1 MQQVSLFGGPPAKS
15 AVISP
20 CERFRY
26 RLERVLRERG
36 PTVAVIMVN
45 PSTADAVTDD
55 ATIRKLEGFGNALG
69 WRRFVVG
76 NLFARR
82 AKDVNVLKTVVDP
95 VGPEN
100 GRWLETIMTDADVV
114 IFAWG
119 ASAKLPNRLRDGWRE
134 AANIAFILDKK
145 PQCWG
150 TAGDGHPLHPLMI
163 PYRSELRPWTRP
175 Q

>member
-36 PTVAVIMVN
+36 PTAAVIMVN

-82 AKDVNVLKTVVDP
+82 AKDVNALKAVVDP

-100 GRWLETIMTDADVV
+100 YLWLGSIMTEADVV

-119 ASAKLPNRLRDGWRE
+119 ASAKLPKRLRDGWRW
-134 AANIAFILDKK
+134 AADTALALGHS

-150 TAGDGHPLHPLMI
+150 TAADGHPLMI
-163 PYRSELRPWTRP
+163 PYRSELRPWTRT